1 LGGGFQGDGQ
11 EERLFDVGPSPSAN
25 LHTSRATISRSTTMF
40 STRASWSARS
50 RRWLVRGFYFA
61 MARGTHGA
69 PQKIITAH
77 LMERVDMT

>member
-1 LGGGFQGDGQ
+1 MINQ
-11 EERLFDVGPSPSAN
+11 P
-25 LHTSRATISRSTTMF
+25 
-40 STRASWSARS
+40 S
-50 RRWLVRGFYFA
+50 RRQSWGFYFA

>member
-11 EERLFDVGPSPSAN
+11 EERLFDVGLSPSAN

-40 STRASWSARS
+40 STRASWSVRS
-50 RRWLVRGFYFA
+50 RSFYFA